1 MYRMSRLCGYQESEA
16 KKRSEEAIDV
26 VGMSDRADKSLKGYS
41 KGMRQRIKLAQAI
54 VHDPDILLLDEPL
67 NGLDP
72 VGRRQFMDVLAGLA
86 AKGKSVIVSS
96 HVLFEVE
103 KMTRSLILVH
113 RGRLLASGDF
123 GTIRALIDRHPHRIR
138 IETDSPRL
146 LAAHLMCLPFVLS
159 AQIGLNEASLEVQTR
174 EPDKF
179 YDELPRLT
187 LDEGIAI
194 TGLESPDNNL
204 ESVFQYLVER

>member
-1 MYRMSRLCGYQESEA
+1 
-16 KKRSEEAIDV
+16 
-26 VGMSDRADKSLKGYS
+26 
-41 KGMRQRIKLAQAI
+41 
-54 VHDPDILLLDEPL
+54 
-67 NGLDP
+67 
-72 VGRRQFMDVLAGLA
+72 
-86 AKGKSVIVSS
+86 
-96 HVLFEVE
+96 
-103 KMTRSLILVH
+103 
-113 RGRLLASGDF
+113 
-123 GTIRALIDRHPHRIR
+123 
-138 IETDSPRL
+138 
-146 LAAHLMCLPFVLS
+146 MCLPFVLS